1 MSAVTV
7 HSDFGAQENEMSLLP
22 LFPPLFAIN
31 WWDLMLYESESLSVV
46 SDSATP

>member
-22 LFPPLFAIN
+22 LFPPPFAIN